1 MFTEAELRDALNE
14 LESGRHTIQNCE
26 KMAAIYTVLDHAHPP
41 ERGYSMDARAEGV
54 GLYGK
59 SQFLRAIAGKPTE
72 DAWLLIDELV
82 EAVSVLQPKL
92 YNNFLEKVQEL

>member
-1 MFTEAELRDALNE
+1 MFTEAELLDALNE

-26 KMAAIYTVLDHAHPP
+26 KMAAIYTVLDHTRPI
-41 ERGYSMDARAEGV
+41 ERGYSQEARAESV

-72 DAWLLIDELV
+72 DAWLLINELV
-82 EAVSVLQPKL
+82 EAVSVFNPKL
-92 YNNFLEKVQEL
+92 YTNFLDKVQEL